1 MKMPFTCLHPK
12 FGIAVVQRVLP
23 GSGRIRVKVDYP
35 EQMLIG
41 REAFLD
47 ELVDATTGHPLVV
60 TKDREPQKPASKPP
74 EAPPAKSQPPTWQEE
89 RQAIHALR
97 LGQSTPLAVNELRV
111 GMEQVDGA
119 TQTALDRASSGQVSF
134 LIFVSEFGMGKSH
147 ALARLRLQAM
157 KRKMAVGSVVLDGM
171 GVSLCQPMSL
181 PSTLAHAI
189 EFGDHGEGL
198 PARLAGLVRTGQ
210 TSKLKAACA
219 EFLHGALSELTSD
232 HVDDPE
238 AWELV
243 EDYLALDVA
252 PSVLR
257 QRLGV
262 RVRPLNTRSRDDRPD
277 RCALLMRDWA
287 RSVPPLG
294 YPGGLALLLD
304 EADVDFALSGRTVN
318 EKDQRAALLQA
329 WRVMADGGPGGETHA
344 KLLIALAVTPGGN
357 FDDPV
362 SELRSTLGSCASVIE
377 LPELSEDHLRELGQR
392 IAAMYARAYQT
403 NPEARATE
411 FVDACFQTIRRMHG
425 RRNPRH
431 FIRMLLEKLD
441 AAHV

>member
-1 MKMPFTCLHPK
+1 
-12 FGIAVVQRVLP
+12 
-23 GSGRIRVKVDYP
+23 
-35 EQMLIG
+35 
-41 REAFLD
+41 
-47 ELVDATTGHPLVV
+47 
-60 TKDREPQKPASKPP
+60 
-74 EAPPAKSQPPTWQEE
+74 
-89 RQAIHALR
+89 
-97 LGQSTPLAVNELRV
+97 
-111 GMEQVDGA
+111 
-119 TQTALDRASSGQVSF
+119 
-134 LIFVSEFGMGKSH
+134 
-147 ALARLRLQAM
+147 
-157 KRKMAVGSVVLDGM
+157 MAVGSVVLDGM

-181 PSTLAHAI
+181 PATLAHAI

-210 TSKLKAACA
+210 TSKLKTACA
-219 EFLHGALSELTSD
+219 EFLYGALSELTTD

-252 PSVLR
+252 PSVIR

-262 RVRPLNTRSRDDRPD
+262 RVPPLNTRSRADRPD

-294 YPGGLALLLD
+294 HPSGLALLLD
-304 EADVDFALSGRTVN
+304 EADVDFALSGRTAN
-318 EKDQRAALLQA
+318 EKEQRAALLQA

-344 KLLIALAVTPGGN
+344 KLLIALAATPGGN
-357 FDDPV
+357 FDDPL
-362 SELRSTLGSCASVIE
+362 SELCSTLGLCARVIE
-377 LPELSEDHLRELGQR
+377 LPELSEDHMRELGQR

-411 FVDACFQTIRRMHG
+411 FVDACLQTIRGMHG

>member
-1 MKMPFTCLHPK
+1 MKMPFACLHPK
-12 FGIAVVQRVLP
+12 FGTAVVRRVLP

-35 EQMLIG
+35 DQMLMGI
-41 REAFLD
+41 EAFLD
-47 ELVDATTGHPLVV
+47 ELVDSTTRNPLVA
-60 TKDREPQKPASKPP
+60 TEIIEAAKPVVAPP
-74 EAPPAKSQPPTWQEE
+74 EAPQVKCQPPSWQEA

-97 LGQSTPLAVNELRV
+97 LGQSTPLGVSELSV
-111 GMEQVDGA
+111 GMTQVDA
-119 TQTALDRASSGQVSF
+119 VTKVTLDRANSGEVSF

-157 KRKMAVGSVVLDGM
+157 QRRMAVGSVVLDGM

-181 PSTLAHAI
+181 PAALAHAI
-189 EFGDHGEGL
+189 EFSDHGESL

-210 TSKLKAACA
+210 TSKLRTACA
-219 EFLHGALSELTSD
+219 EFLHGALAELTSD

-243 EDYLALDVA
+243 EDYLALEVA

-262 RVRPLNTRSRDDRPD
+262 RVPTLNTRARADRPD

-294 YPGGLALLLD
+294 DRGGLALLLD
-304 EADVDFALSGRTVN
+304 EADVDFALGGLTAS
-318 EKDQRAALLQA
+318 EKEQRAALLQA
-329 WRVMADGGPGGETHA
+329 WRTMADGGPGGDTHV
-344 KLLIALAVTPGGN
+344 KLLIALAVTPGGHR
-357 FDDPV
+357 DDPV
-362 SELRSTLGSCASVIE
+362 SELRSILGPCAGVIE

-403 NPEARATE
+403 KPEARATE
-411 FVDACFQTIRRMHG
+411 FVDACLQTMRGMHG

>member
-1 MKMPFTCLHPK
+1 MKMPFACLHPK

-47 ELVDATTGHPLVV
+47 ELVDSTTGHPLIATEKIEAVKPVV
-60 TKDREPQKPASKPP
+60 APS
-74 EAPPAKSQPPTWQEE
+74 EAPQVKRQTSSWQEA

-97 LGQSTPLAVNELRV
+97 LGQSTPLAVSELSL
-111 GMEQVDGA
+111 GMDQVDA
-119 TQTALDRASSGQVSF
+119 VTKTALDKANSGEVSF

-157 KRKMAVGSVVLDGM
+157 QRRMAVGSVVLDGM

-181 PSTLAHAI
+181 PAALAHAI
-189 EFGDHGEGL
+189 EFSDHDEGL
-198 PARLAGLVRTGQ
+198 PSRLAGLVRTSQ
-210 TSKLKAACA
+210 ISKLKTACA
-219 EFLHGALSELTSD
+219 EFLHGALWELTTE

-243 EDYLALDVA
+243 EDYLALEVA

-262 RVRPLNTRSRDDRPD
+262 RVPPLNTRSKADRPD

-294 YPGGLALLLD
+294 HPGGLALLLD
-304 EADVDFALSGRTVN
+304 EADVDFALSGWAAS
-318 EKDQRAALLQA
+318 EKEQRAALLQA
-329 WRVMADGGPGGETHA
+329 WRAMAEGGPCGDTHA

-362 SELRSTLGSCASVIE
+362 SELCSTLGPCGRVIE

-403 NPEARATE
+403 DPEAQTAE
-411 FVDACFQTIRRMHG
+411 FADACLRTIRGMPG